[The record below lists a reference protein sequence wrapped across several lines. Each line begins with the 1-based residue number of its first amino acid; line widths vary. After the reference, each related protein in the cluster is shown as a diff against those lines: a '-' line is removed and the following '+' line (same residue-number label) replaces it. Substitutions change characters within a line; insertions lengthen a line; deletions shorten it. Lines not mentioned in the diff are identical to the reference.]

1 MTSGTILRV
10 IPFTSQGHQKEKR
23 EQRIEKLFIEIMAE
37 NFPNLV
43 KEIDTRAQKVQ
54 PVPTKM
60 NPKRPTPRHIII
72 QVTKGKDKER
82 ILKEARE
89 KQLTTYRET
98 SIRLSADFLIET
110 L

>member
-10 IPFTSQGHQKEKR
+10 IPFTSQGQQKEKR

-43 KEIDTRAQKVQ
+43 QENDTQVQ
-54 PVPTKM
+54 EAWRVPKKM

-72 QVTKGKDKER
+72 KMPKVKDKKR
-82 ILKEARE
+82 IFKVTRE
-89 KQLTTYRET
+89 IQLPIRE
-98 SIRLSADFLIET
+98 FP
-110 L
+110 